1 MGGLDDKDLAYRD
14 YQNGMKYKEIAEKYG
29 VSLNTVKSWKQ
40 RNNWER
46 SEPKGCTQNI
56 KKGAHKVEKYAHK
69 DAEKGAN
76 KKKGAQPGNH
86 NATGN
91 KGGAAPEG
99 NVNAV
104 KHGAYQTIY
113 ASFLPDEEKE
123 LYEQMSGDTNLEEE
137 IRLLRLKLTRLLS
150 RERDFFYDG
159 FGVKHEKTLS
169 EEDRE
174 VGILAC
180 MKQLEKLVKTQEQMK
195 RSTLDEE
202 EQKARIDKLRA
213 ETARI
218 TENEDDVELV
228 DDGFLTALSGKVAEV
243 WEENE

>member
-1 MGGLDDKDLAYRD
+1 MDDKDLAYKD

-46 SEPKGCTQNI
+46 SEPKERTQNI
-56 KKGAHKVEKYAHK
+56 KKGAHK
-69 DAEKGAN
+69 DAEKGASR
-76 KKKGAQPGNH
+76 KKGAQPGNQ
-86 NATGN
+86 NAIGN
-91 KGGAAPEG
+91 KGGAAPER

-113 ASFLPDEEKE
+113 AAYLPEEEKE
-123 LYEQMSGDTNLEEE
+123 LYEQMPGDANLEEE
-137 IRLLRLKLTRLLS
+137 IRLLRLKLARLLS
-150 RERDFFYDG
+150 REHDFFYDG
-159 FGVKHEKTLS
+159 FGNKYEKELS

-180 MKQLEKLVKTQEQMK
+180 MKQLEKLIKTQDQVK
-195 RSTLDEE
+195 RSALDEE
-202 EQKARIDKLRA
+202 EQKARIDKLKA
-213 ETARI
+213 ETARM
-218 TENEDDVELV
+218 TEHEDDTEPV
-228 DDGFLTALSGKVAEV
+228 DDGFIAALRGKVAEV

>member
-1 MGGLDDKDLAYRD
+1 MDDKDLAYKD

-46 SEPKGCTQNI
+46 SEQKVCTQNA
-56 KKGAHKVEKYAHK
+56 KKGAHK
-69 DAEKGAN
+69 DAEKGASR
-76 KKKGAQPGNH
+76 KKGAQPGNH

-91 KGGAAPEG
+91 KGGAAPER

-113 ASFLPDEEKE
+113 AAYLPEEEKE
-123 LYEQMSGDTNLEEE
+123 LYEQMPGDANLEEE
-137 IRLLRLKLTRLLS
+137 IRLLRLKLARLLT
-150 RERDFFYDG
+150 REHDFFYDG
-159 FGVKHEKTLS
+159 FGYKHEKEIS

-180 MKQLEKLVKTQEQMK
+180 MKQLEKLIKTQDQVK
-195 RSTLDEE
+195 RSVLDEE
-202 EQKARIDKLRA
+202 EQRERIEKIKA
-213 ETARI
+213 ETKRI
-218 TENEDDVELV
+218 KEDKDTKDMQVNIV
-228 DDGFLTALSGKVAEV
+228 MSSEV
-243 WEENE
+243 SQYAD